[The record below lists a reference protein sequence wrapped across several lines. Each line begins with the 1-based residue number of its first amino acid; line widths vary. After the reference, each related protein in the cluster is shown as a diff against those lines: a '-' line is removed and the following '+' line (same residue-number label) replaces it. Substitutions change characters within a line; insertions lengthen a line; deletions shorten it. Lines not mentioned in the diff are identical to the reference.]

1 MEWLEVSIEA
11 YDGTEV
17 LSELLEDMGVS
28 GLVLEDG
35 EDFERFM
42 DENRQY
48 WDYVDEELAN
58 RMHGLSLVKF
68 YLSADD
74 EGAERYSELEEALT
88 PLGYVPSV
96 RRVNDEDW
104 ENNWKQY
111 YKPVR
116 VGERLLIVPEWEE
129 APDAGGRSVLRL
141 NPGLIFGT
149 GSHPT
154 TRMCLERL
162 EKLAPQADC
171 VLDLGCGSGILSIA
185 SLCLGAKRAVGCDID
200 DKAPDTAMENAALN
214 GIGADRYTVYA
225 GDVINDPKLRIKL
238 GLGQY
243 DLVLANI
250 VSDVIIAL
258 APDAAKWV
266 RQDGRFICS
275 GIIDGRED
283 EVRAA
288 VEAAGFEIIDH
299 GHVDDWHCFMAR
311 PVQR

>member
-11 YDGTEV
+11 HKGTDA
-17 LSELLEDMGVS
+17 LSELLEGMGVS
-28 GLVLEDG
+28 GLVIEDG
-35 EDFERFM
+35 NDFERFM

-48 WDYVDEELAN
+48 WDYVDEELS
-58 RMHGLSLVKF
+58 RKMQGRSLVKF
-68 YLSADD
+68 YLSADE
-74 EGAERYSELEEALT
+74 EGEAQLAGLTGELE
-88 PLGYVPSV
+88 PRGYSPAV
-96 RRVNDEDW
+96 RRVRDEDW

-111 YKPVR
+111 YKPMQ
-116 VGERLLIVPEWEE
+116 VGNKLLIVPEWEE
-129 APDAGGRSVLRL
+129 APDAEGRSVLRL

-162 EKLAPQADC
+162 ENYAPTAES

-185 SLCLGAKRAVGCDID
+185 ALCLGAKMAVGCDID

-214 GIGADRYTVYA
+214 GVTSDTYTVYA
-225 GDVINDPKLRIKL
+225 GDIINDAALRVKI
-238 GLGQY
+238 GLRKY

-258 APDAAKWV
+258 VKDAAKWV
-266 RQDGRFICS
+266 KPDGKFICS

-288 VEAAGFEIIDH
+288 VESAGFEMLDH
-299 GHVDDWHCFMAR
+299 GHVEDWHCYMAQLR
-311 PVQR
+311 KG